1 MNSPQETHR
10 AVALVAVA
18 TERAEPEI
26 IVRFKYF
33 VGESDQKFG
42 IWKDGCKNLGEE
54 ETTGNEGLAERDV
67 EK

>member
-26 IVRFKYF
+26 IVRFKFKYF
-33 VGESDQKFG
+33 VGEVTGS
-42 IWKDGCKNLGEE
+42 LG
-54 ETTGNEGLAERDV
+54 NKKML
-67 EK
+67 